1 MNDSNIVNKPGTNA
15 DGKLTLPAIVGCLI
29 ATPSPLFGKNVADF
43 GADVALDILEAD
55 EGDPEEHDFGTCF
68 IRAGSLRQLV
78 DGGEWFVD
86 LAVENPRECHY
97 QKVVTDGDGDP
108 LTDENGAPV
117 VKTARYTERFVT
129 VPLSMVEWL
138 PSHPDTQHKGK
149 TVRYCQRQR
158 KKASAAKTLAYA
170 LSNAKGGGK
179 TKSKRL
185 APADMAA
192 LLAQMDG

>member
-1 MNDSNIVNKPGTNA
+1 MNDANIVNKPGVNGE
-15 DGKLTLPAIVGCLI
+15 GKLTLPAIVGRLI
-29 ATPSPLFGKNVADF
+29 ATPHPLFAKNVADF
-43 GADVALDILEAD
+43 GAETALEILESN

-78 DGGEWFVD
+78 DNGEWFVD
-86 LAVENPRECHY
+86 LAVENTRECHY

-108 LTDENGAPV
+108 ILKDGKPLM
-117 VKTARYTERFVT
+117 KTARYTERFVT

-149 TVRYCQRQR
+149 TVHYCQRQR
-158 KKASAAKTLAYA
+158 SKATAADTLAYS
-170 LSNAKGGGK
+170 LSTAKGGGK

-192 LLAQMDG
+192 LLAQIGG